1 MEHLFKL
8 HRGNEA
14 KVSMRKHYVEN
25 EMKIHNCGMYLL
37 FITIVGHMACF
48 PDCTVVVISC
58 IGG

>member
-14 KVSMRKHYVEN
+14 KVSMRIHYVEN
-25 EMKIHNCGMYLL
+25 EMKIHN
-37 FITIVGHMACF
+37 ITIVGHTACF